1 MATNTRTIA
10 ILNEL
15 ELQVSVYKLI
25 SWHEAALLSGNRSFA
40 LFRGLPTPLN
50 LVLRCRYAT
59 VCGVA
64 YLRKRLQE
72 GKALC
77 VYISNSRLQSHTLQL
92 LDAHGSAGDA
102 GNYDGEASGLRTCD
116 TVVMGTP
123 SKPNLSV
130 YLPFFLDFKFQLIQP
145 QWESRQ

>member
-10 ILNEL
+10 INEF

-25 SWHEAALLSGNRSFA
+25 SWHEAALLSGNRSSA

-64 YLRKRLQE
+64 YLRKRLQD
-72 GKALC
+72 GKALL
-77 VYISNSRLQSHTLQL
+77 VYISDSHLQSHTLQL
-92 LDAHGSAGDA
+92 LDAHAGSAGGA
-102 GNYDGEASGLRTCD
+102 GNHNGEASGLRN
-116 TVVMGTP
+116 TVVMATP

-130 YLPFFLDFKFQLIQP
+130 YLLF
-145 QWESRQ
+145 